1 MPKNYIWDKRT
12 DSELFLMPK
21 LCEENYLNTP
31 NMPTSAKIIAP
42 QEMLYDILG
51 ERGII
56 TASIA
61 MHQKGFYLEFLKS
74 KHLQITFTLS
84 GCAKIKSDGKKFL
97 AEKNTYFITPENSN
111 FIYDAHKPWQVF
123 WFHLNPKSFWKE
135 LFPSEPEVRK
145 TVDGESIVSA
155 MRLYLRQIHQNSIF
169 LPAPEKNADLIVE
182 LLRKELSHNA
192 KSAESSLGKILQ
204 NLDRGAAEKPSLI
217 DVAKSSK
224 ISVATLNR
232 ISMKE
237 YGTTFG
243 KLMRLRKMKR
253 AKELLLETSFNNLKI
268 AKTLGYSS
276 ESAFSKAFKRH
287 YGFPPSRLRI
297 K

>member
-42 QEMLYDILG
+42 QQMLYDIPSD
-51 ERGII
+51 RGII

-111 FIYDAHKPWQVF
+111 FIYDAHKSWNVF
-123 WFHLNPKSFWKE
+123 WFHLKPNSFWKE
-135 LFPSEPEVRK
+135 LFPKEPQVRK
-145 TVDGESIVSA
+145 TIDGESIIST
-155 MRLYLRQIHQNSIF
+155 MRLYLHLIRQSSIS
-169 LPAPEKNADLIVE
+169 LPALEKNADLIVE
-182 LLRKELSHNA
+182 LLKAELAHKAKNKRNSLEEILQTLDKNNGEKRSLRDLA
-192 KSAESSLGKILQ
+192 KS
-204 NLDRGAAEKPSLI
+204 N
-217 DVAKSSK
+217 K
-224 ISVATLNR
+224 ISLSSLNR
-232 ISMKE
+232 ISIKE

-243 KLMRLRKMKR
+243 KLIISRKMKR
-253 AKELLLETSFNNLKI
+253 AKEMLLETSFKN
-268 AKTLGYSS
+268 S
-276 ESAFSKAFKRH
+276 
-287 YGFPPSRLRI
+287 
-297 K
+297 